1 MRQRLGGAWTAAS
14 LHDVECYRVPARE
27 ATAEI
32 EVKRSRFRSR
42 IVRVETEEAARA
54 VIAEQRRAYG
64 TAGHHCS
71 AFVLGPTGAT
81 LRSND
86 DGEPSGTAG
95 PPILD
100 ALRGEDLSDVVA
112 VVTRWFGGTL
122 LGTGGL
128 VQAYGDATRAALA
141 LAGTS
146 VRRRRL
152 RLEVCADFATA
163 GRLEDQLRR
172 IADPVEVDYS
182 SGEPVLRV
190 AVRPRDRRAATAIV
204 MTTTNGSASIAEL
217 PPIWVDDR

>member
-1 MRQRLGGAWTAAS
+1 M
-14 LHDVECYRVPARE
+14 PARD

-32 EVKRSRFRSR
+32 EVKRSRFLCR
-42 IVRVETEEAARA
+42 VARVESEEDAHA
-54 VIAEQRRAYG
+54 VIAEERRAYG

-71 AFVLGPTGAT
+71 AFILGPDAGT

-100 ALRGEDLSDVVA
+100 ALQGAQLSDVVA

-141 LAGTS
+141 VAGS
-146 VRRRRL
+146 RRRELRQ
-152 RLEVCADFATA
+152 RLETTVDFAIA

-172 IADPVEVDYS
+172 LGTVEVDYDT
-182 SGEPVLRV
+182 GRPRMQV
-190 AVRPRDRRAATAIV
+190 AVTPAEAGEVSTLILTAS
-204 MTTTNGSASIAEL
+204 NGQAPIAEL
-217 PPIWVDDR
+217 SPIWVDAD

>member
-1 MRQRLGGAWTAAS
+1 
-14 LHDVECYRVPARE
+14 VESYRVPARE

-54 VIAEQRRAYG
+54 VIAEERRAHG

-71 AFVLGPTGAT
+71 AFVLGPTGGT
-81 LRSND
+81 VRSND

-100 ALRGEDLSDVVA
+100 ALRGADLSDVVA

-141 LAGTS
+141 LAGAS

-152 RLEVCADFATA
+152 QLEVSVDFATS

-172 IADPVEVDYS
+172 IAEPVEVDYS
-182 SGEPVLRV
+182 GGEPVLRI
-190 AVRPRDRRAATAIV
+190 AVRPRDLSSATALV
-204 MTTTNGSASIAEL
+204 MTATNGSASIREL
-217 PPIWVDDR
+217 PPIWVDER

>member
-1 MRQRLGGAWTAAS
+1 MRHEGASAAS
-14 LHDVECYRVPARE
+14 RPGRRTSLLGVAPYLVPARE

-42 IVRVETEEAARA
+42 VVRVETEEAARA
-54 VIAEQRRAYG
+54 VIAEERRVYG

-71 AFVLGPTGAT
+71 AFVLGPTAAT
-81 LRSND
+81 VRSND

-128 VQAYGDATRAALA
+128 VQAYGDATRAALVP
-141 LAGTS
+141 AGTC
-146 VRRRRL
+146 VRRL
-152 RLEVCADFATA
+152 RLRLA
-163 GRLEDQLRR
+163 G
-172 IADPVEVDYS
+172 
-182 SGEPVLRV
+182 V
-190 AVRPRDRRAATAIV
+190 ASTSPRRAGSKTSCAGSPNRSRS
-204 MTTTNGSASIAEL
+204 TTPVAGPRSGSPSGQRI
-217 PPIWVDDR
+217 

>member
-1 MRQRLGGAWTAAS
+1 M
-14 LHDVECYRVPARE
+14 PARD

-32 EVKRSRFRSR
+32 EVKRSRFLCR
-42 IVRVETEEAARA
+42 VARVESEEDARA
-54 VIAEQRRAYG
+54 VVAEERRAHG

-71 AFVLGPTGAT
+71 AFILGPDAGT

-100 ALRGEDLSDVVA
+100 ALQGAQLSDVVA

-141 LAGTS
+141 VAGS
-146 VRRRRL
+146 RRRELRQ
-152 RLEVCADFATA
+152 RLETTVDFAIA

-172 IADPVEVDYS
+172 VAAIEVDYDT
-182 SGEPVLRV
+182 GL
-190 AVRPRDRRAATAIV
+190 PRLRAAVGRADLDEV
-204 MTTTNGSASIAEL
+204 TTLILAASNGSATITEL
-217 PPIWVDDR
+217 SPIWVDAD

>member
-1 MRQRLGGAWTAAS
+1 
-14 LHDVECYRVPARE
+14 
-27 ATAEI
+27 
-32 EVKRSRFRSR
+32 
-42 IVRVETEEAARA
+42 
-54 VIAEQRRAYG
+54 
-64 TAGHHCS
+64 
-71 AFVLGPTGAT
+71 
-81 LRSND
+81 
-86 DGEPSGTAG
+86 
-95 PPILD
+95 
-100 ALRGEDLSDVVA
+100 
-112 VVTRWFGGTL
+112 
-122 LGTGGL
+122 

-141 LAGTS
+141 LAGAS

-152 RLEVCADFATA
+152 RLEVSADFATA

>member
-1 MRQRLGGAWTAAS
+1 MPL
-14 LHDVECYRVPARE
+14 RE

-54 VIAEQRRAYG
+54 VIADERRVYG

-81 LRSND
+81 MRSND
-86 DGEPSGTAG
+86 DGEPPGTAG

-100 ALRGEDLSDVVA
+100 ALRGDDLSDAVA

-141 LAGTS
+141 LAGTC
-146 VRRRRL
+146 VRRLRL
-152 RLEVCADFATA
+152 RLEVSVDFATS

-172 IADPVEVDYS
+172 IAEPVAVDYS
-182 SGEPVLRV
+182 SGEPVIRV
-190 AVRPRDRRAATAIV
+190 AIRSTDRGAAIAII
-204 MTTTNGSASIAEL
+204 MSSTNGSASIVEL

>member
-1 MRQRLGGAWTAAS
+1 MRQRFHPGRRAS
-14 LHDVECYRVPARE
+14 LHAVESYLVPARE

-42 IVRVETEEAARA
+42 VVRVETEAAARA
-54 VIAEQRRAYG
+54 VIADERRAYG

-71 AFVLGPTGAT
+71 AFVLGPTAAT

-100 ALRGEDLSDVVA
+100 ALRGQDLSDVVA

-141 LAGTS
+141 LAGTT
-146 VRRRRL
+146 VRRL
-152 RLEVCADFATA
+152 RVRLEVSVDFATS

-172 IADPVEVDYS
+172 IAEPVEVDYS
-182 SGEPVLRV
+182 GGQPTIRV
-190 AVRPRDRRAATAIV
+190 AVRPTDRSASTAMIMAA
-204 MTTTNGSASIAEL
+204 TNGSATITEL
-217 PPIWVDDR
+217 PPIWVDER

>member
-1 MRQRLGGAWTAAS
+1 M
-14 LHDVECYRVPARE
+14 PARG

-32 EVKRSRFRSR
+32 EVKRSRFLCR
-42 IVRVETEEAARA
+42 VARVESEEDARA
-54 VIAEQRRAYG
+54 VIAEERRAYG

-71 AFVLGPTGAT
+71 AFVLGPDAGT

-100 ALRGEDLSDVVA
+100 ALQGAQLSDAVA

-141 LAGTS
+141 AAGS
-146 VRRRRL
+146 RRRELRQ
-152 RLEVCADFATA
+152 RLETMVDFAIA

-172 IADPVEVDYS
+172 VATVEVDYDT
-182 SGEPVLRV
+182 GL
-190 AVRPRDRRAATAIV
+190 PRLRAAVGRADLDEVTA
-204 MTTTNGSASIAEL
+204 MMLTSSNGRATITEL
-217 PPIWVDDR
+217 SPIWVDAD

>member
-1 MRQRLGGAWTAAS
+1 
-14 LHDVECYRVPARE
+14 VESYRVPARE

-54 VIAEQRRAYG
+54 VIAGQRRAYG

-141 LAGTS
+141 LAGAS

-152 RLEVCADFATA
+152 RLEVSADFATA

-204 MTTTNGSASIAEL
+204 MTITNGSASIAEL

>member
-1 MRQRLGGAWTAAS
+1 VRGGVSTFWGANLLAVAS
-14 LHDVECYRVPARE
+14 YLVPARG

-32 EVKRSRFRSR
+32 EVKRSRFRCR
-42 IVRVETEEAARA
+42 IARVDSEEAARA
-54 VIAEQRRAYG
+54 VIAGERRAYG

-71 AFVLGPTGAT
+71 AFVLGPTAAI

-112 VVTRWFGGTL
+112 VVSRWFGGTL

-128 VQAYGDATRAALA
+128 VQAYGDATRAALL
-141 LAGTS
+141 LAGTTT
-146 VRRRRL
+146 RRLRL
-152 RLEVCADFATA
+152 RLEVSVDFALS

-172 IADPVEVDYS
+172 IGDPVDVDYT
-182 SGEPVLRV
+182 SGTPTIRV
-190 AVRPRDRRAATAIV
+190 AVRPADRGAADATILAA
-204 MTTTNGSASIAEL
+204 TNGSASIVEL
-217 PPIWVDDR
+217 PSIWVDDR